1 MLKKVKRSFILI
13 MCTIVLVTSISITV
27 YKPMPVKAAAIAAA
41 PIAESAITFILE
53 LIAAGLVSVGAYELY
68 ENKDYFAEVVN
79 EYMSSINDWPS
90 NWGQV
95 EEKHHGQIWVKDP
108 NDFGAWTGITGDST
122 IMLSPEEQEY
132 YGWDSPFVYPDQ
144 LSSFLKK
151 AYDKGNGNGGGGGG
165 GGNDNEPNNNNK
177 FDLNN
182 LDVDFLAKSSVG
194 VATSVSIF
202 LEKLFSGEVENETLS
217 KVLETYKDDIGYNG
231 HYTMVGEK
239 FSYSFYSTKTMTAGE
254 DIYYNEGHIPQ
265 LSDHKIAGYISGQ
278 GSFKEVNFYTYNNYI
293 MSFKIDILM
302 SCYRNGKLVL
312 KDAYV
317 VTGSSN
323 YPSYLPYSDSFSCNV
338 PVFSDYDTMSKFL
351 RGEIDDTDCI
361 NKEQKKFFSVL
372 DFQSM
377 SKQLPSTLGALSSL
391 PSGKAFNATALKDYV
406 NDMVANKDNITDVE
420 TQTNTAKEKLEEHI
434 EQNKIDIKT
443 DTDTEPKPSPLPVPK
458 PDFPTPDDITIEDID
473 VTRDWR
479 LVFPFCIPFDIIDL
493 FRVLEAEPEAP
504 YFEIPF
510 VYEEI
515 GLDYTFVIDFEQFNS
530 LAEILRLGE
539 VVFFI
544 LGLCM
549 LTGKVIKW

>member
-1 MLKKVKRSFILI
+1 MLKKVKKSFILF

-27 YKPMPVKAAAIAAA
+27 YKPIPVKAAAIAAA
-41 PIAESAITFILE
+41 PIAETAITFIIE
-53 LIAAGLVSVGAYELY
+53 LIAAGLVSIGAYELY

-79 EYMSSINDWPS
+79 EYMTAITDWPS
-90 NWGQV
+90 HWGDV
-95 EEKHHGQIWVKDP
+95 EEKHHGETWVKNP
-108 NDFGAWTGITGDST
+108 NTGEWEGIPSDKPIILT
-122 IMLSPEEQEY
+122 PEQQEG
-132 YGWDSPFVYPDQ
+132 YGWNSPFVYPEDKDA
-144 LSSFLKK
+144 FFKK
-151 AYDKGNGNGGGGGG
+151 VYDSKYGNGGGGGG

-182 LDVDFLAKSSVG
+182 LDTDFLAKSSVG

-217 KVLETYKDDIGYNG
+217 KVLETYKDDISYNG
-231 HYTMVGEK
+231 HYEMVGEK
-239 FSYSFYSTKTMTAGE
+239 YSVDLYAERSYSNGGYGIWHSIDNVPLLSDYKPVGFYANGNLQVYFITGVGKYQFFSTRFACTTYYSDGTLVAKDLNAGASDIYCHTYHANFPVFDNSVLFENFTKTG
-254 DIYYNEGHIPQ
+254 
-265 LSDHKIAGYISGQ
+265 
-278 GSFKEVNFYTYNNYI
+278 
-293 MSFKIDILM
+293 
-302 SCYRNGKLVL
+302 
-312 KDAYV
+312 
-317 VTGSSN
+317 
-323 YPSYLPYSDSFSCNV
+323 
-338 PVFSDYDTMSKFL
+338 
-351 RGEIDDTDCI
+351 DDTGCI
-361 NKEQKKFFSVL
+361 NKEQKKLFTAL
-372 DFQSM
+372 DYKAM
-377 SKQLPSTLGALSSL
+377 SSKLPSTLGALSSL

-434 EQNKIDIKT
+434 EQNKTDIKT

>member
-1 MLKKVKRSFILI
+1 MLKKVKKSFILF

-27 YKPMPVKAAAIAAA
+27 YKPIPVKAAAIAAA

-79 EYMSSINDWPS
+79 EYMSAINDWPS

-108 NDFGAWTGITGDST
+108 NDFGAWTGITGDTT
-122 IMLSPEEQEY
+122 IVLNPDEQEY

-144 LSSFLKK
+144 HAAFLKK
-151 AYDKGNGNGGGGGG
+151 VYDKGNGNGGGGG

-182 LDVDFLAKSSVG
+182 LDVDFLAKSSAG
-194 VATSVSIF
+194 VATSISIF
-202 LEKLFSGEVENETLS
+202 LEKLFSGEVDNPILAEALNLTGEQTSYYGELDRS
-217 KVLETYKDDIGYNG
+217 PSGDIFVNMAGTY
-231 HYTMVGEK
+231 
-239 FSYSFYSTKTMTAGE
+239 SYSFDYKVSSFEASFISFDSVRACIYKTYDSNYGYSS
-254 DIYYNEGHIPQ
+254 YSYR
-265 LSDHKIAGYISGQ
+265 
-278 GSFKEVNFYTYNNYI
+278 TYNGSI
-293 MSFKIDILM
+293 FDEPKIYKTVTKFDSSGSITGINNEYGYVGYVDRGSL
-302 SCYRNGKLVL
+302 SANVPIFN
-312 KDAYV
+312 DAQ
-317 VTGSSN
+317 SASN
-323 YPSYLPYSDSFSCNV
+323 YLN
-338 PVFSDYDTMSKFL
+338 T
-351 RGEIDDTDCI
+351 GDDTGCI
-361 NKEQKKFFSVL
+361 NKKEKPLFTAL
-372 DFQSM
+372 DYKAM
-377 SKQLPSTLGALSSL
+377 SSKLPSTLGALSSL

-434 EQNKIDIKT
+434 EQNKTDIKT